1 VFVPAKVDDNPGLDV
16 AEYKATMLVGL
27 DETLQQQLLDGN
39 WGVFELAALHITD
52 DHKVDAF
59 DYDDDAITRFEALDY
74 GLNGAPWALWATD
87 YEGNLICCDLLEC
100 DCGARDCPGY
110 IHNELPSDITPEII
124 ERRKHGWGLKNVCWA
139 DPSVWH
145 RTGGKNKWGRPQM
158 LADEFSDN
166 GVALLEANNDPRAG
180 LVRLRDLLKLD
191 HGDPGEG
198 REPHRFPSWHP
209 RAGEPG
215 APRLFFVR
223 DATDPIVDELEAAP
237 LQPLD
242 KKDGGEKIDPDWE
255 SKHGHAVAMS
265 RYAVMSKPDTS
276 KAPAP
281 EEEEPRA
288 RFLRRLRERADQEVA
303 ELRRRPRTP
312 SYIT

>member
-1 VFVPAKVDDNPGLDV
+1 VGAVGDRLRRQPHLLSTCSSATAGRATVPA
-16 AEYKATMLVGL
+16 TS
-27 DETLQQQLLDGN
+27 T
-39 WGVFELAALHITD
+39 T
-52 DHKVDAF
+52 
-59 DYDDDAITRFEALDY
+59 
-74 GLNGAPWALWATD
+74 
-87 YEGNLICCDLLEC
+87 
-100 DCGARDCPGY
+100 
-110 IHNELPSDITPEII
+110 LPSDITPEII
-124 ERRKHGWGLKNVCWA
+124 ERRKHGWGLKNVCCA

-191 HGDPGEG
+191 HGDPG
-198 REPHRFPSWHP
+198 RP
-209 RAGEPG
+209 RA
-215 APRLFFVR
+215 APVPVVASARRRAGRAAPVLR
-223 DATDPIVDELEAAP
+223 PDATRPELVDELEAAP

-242 KKDGGEKIDPDWE
+242 KKDGGEKIDPEWE